1 MRSTKGSRGS
11 YTQTNSFTFFAKEEN
26 IKENNM
32 YLLYYIFTLPLG
44 PGTALFFKFNE
55 NRKKNYSLAKQSD
68 AKNKNI

>member
-32 YLLYYIFTLPLG
+32 YLLYYVFTLPLG
-44 PGTALFFKFNE
+44 PGTAFFFNSVKTE
-55 NRKKNYSLAKQSD
+55 KKNYSLAKQSD

>member
-26 IKENNM
+26 IKENNL
-32 YLLYYIFTLPLG
+32 YLLYYVFTLPLG
-44 PGTALFFKFNE
+44 PVEHCFFNSVKTE
-55 NRKKNYSLAKQSD
+55 KKNYLLAKQSD

>member
-32 YLLYYIFTLPLG
+32 YLLYYVFTLSLW
-44 PGTALFFKFNE
+44 PGTALFFLIQWKQKKKLFASKTKW
-55 NRKKNYSLAKQSD
+55 RKK
-68 AKNKNI
+68 